1 MANDSKDENNIHV
14 LRCVKAADICN
25 NMKIFSEW
33 EIISIIQQQREK

>member
-1 MANDSKDENNIHV
+1 MANDSKDENNIHM
-14 LRCVKAADICN
+14 LRYMKANICN